1 MTITDTPNDKVI
13 LITIPVLLGEI
24 APMFE
29 DARDGNITIMVAES
43 TPIQSVIS
51 TIRVSDQNN
60 GNYVT

>member
-1 MTITDTPNDKVI
+1 M
-13 LITIPVLLGEI
+13 LGEI

-29 DARDGNITIMVAES
+29 DARDGNITIMVAEN